1 MVLKRFKTNINI
13 LTHRGPD
20 AKGKWKSPINEPSLL
35 GHTRLSILDL
45 SSSGNQPLLSHN
57 DRYVFIFN
65 GEIYNFIELRSC

>member
-1 MVLKRFKTNINI
+1 MCGIIGSIGLKNDSKLNINI

-20 AKGKWKSPINEPSLL
+20 AKGKWKSPINELPVSL

-65 GEIYNFIELRSC
+65 GE

>member
-1 MVLKRFKTNINI
+1 MEI
-13 LTHRGPD
+13 
-20 AKGKWKSPINEPSLL
+20 PINELPVSL

-65 GEIYNFIELRSC
+65 GEIYNFIELRSELEASGQVFSTNTDTEVF